1 MVKLKF
7 TPKEPEFY
15 NTCELI
21 YSLASNRISYKY
33 EQWAEKRNK
42 IKTTHGDFYPDN
54 RNLFG
59 NILNSNNLDDNP
71 YLITPKI
78 LPVLL
83 NELDFKDENEIFWG
97 DDVKVYLEDLFTRLV
112 LDMKNNCEYSKHWS
126 DFQLD
131 NDLQIRDFYQEY
143 IVAKPDNFEKFV
155 DDFVDFTYNTYS
167 DFRIIEI
174 DGVCKV
180 IEQDQCISLKNKTEF
195 LSFTYLPQKI
205 KILVEKI
212 VIPLMD
218 SISLE
223 RLLDQNIK
231 QDE

>member
-1 MVKLKF
+1 MVKVKF
-7 TPKEPEFY
+7 TPKFDR
-15 NTCELI
+15 TCDLI
-21 YSLASNRISYKY
+21 YSLAAKRISYKY
-33 EQWAEKRNK
+33 EKWAEKKNN

-59 NILNSNNLDDNP
+59 NILKGDNLGDNP

-83 NELDFKDENEIFWG
+83 NELDFNDENEIFWG
-97 DDVKVYLEDLFTRLV
+97 EDVKIYLEDLFTCLV
-112 LDMKNNCEYSKHWS
+112 LDMKNYREYSKHWS
-126 DFQLD
+126 DFKLD
-131 NDLQIRDFYQEY
+131 NDLKIRDFYQEY

-155 DDFVDFTYNTYS
+155 DDFVDFTYNTYFDS
-167 DFRIIEI
+167 RMIET
-174 DGVCKV
+174 DGVFKP
-180 IEQDQCISLKNKTEF
+180 IEQDKCINLKNKTEF

-205 KILVEKI
+205 KILAEKI